1 MRLAAISLGFG
12 APSGD
17 FAAAIAAVHPRV
29 CVLSLSDHSLL
40 TLVAPE
46 IGRLPRGIGFE
57 TPPGFEF
64 EKAFPE
70 GADVATRAGILRIAS
85 TQLSIDLRRA
95 AAWRSPLADL
105 RLDGTREPVAN
116 ALKTARLA
124 LADDGRNLILAR
136 TAAACLIKLT
146 KATRALSVKEAEDAI
161 SALVGLGEGA
171 TPAADD
177 FLVGYLAGLWA
188 CSARNEP
195 RIAFVAAVVARVR
208 QLASLTGA
216 VSRAY
221 LEAAAEGEVSERL
234 YDLALHVSAGS
245 GADAIRRA
253 SAAALAVGHSS
264 GACGLQGFLDACS
277 CWAEPIPA

>member
-1 MRLAAISLGFG
+1 MRLAAVSLGFG

-17 FAAAIAAVHPRV
+17 FTAAVAAVHPRV
-29 CVLSLSDHSLL
+29 CVLSLSDDSLL

-57 TPPGFEF
+57 TPPGFAF
-64 EKAFPE
+64 EKAFPA
-70 GADVATRAGILRIAS
+70 GADVAARAGILRIAS
-85 TQLSIDLRRA
+85 TRLSIDLRSA

-105 RLDGTREPVAN
+105 RLDGTREPVGN
-116 ALKTARLA
+116 ALKTARAA
-124 LADDGRNLILAR
+124 LAEDGRNLGLACVASALL
-136 TAAACLIKLT
+136 TELAA
-146 KATRALSVKEAEDAI
+146 ATRALDGKNAEQAI
-161 SALVGLGEGA
+161 SGLVGLGEGA

-188 CSARNEP
+188 CGARNEP
-195 RIAFVAAVVARVR
+195 RTAFLAAVAARVSQVAP
-208 QLASLTGA
+208 LTGA

-245 GADAIRRA
+245 GTEAIRRA